1 MRFVVDSMLGKLAK
15 WLRMLGYDTEFIRD
29 ADDDEL
35 VRIAV
40 REDRLLLTRDTRLCN
55 QRMVRKRCVFVDWGS
70 TAAQIRQVFQ
80 ALKLQVSETSLFTRC
95 TICNGE
101 IAPIAKEVLEERVPP
116 YVFKT
121 QEEYGYCE
129 HCDKI
134 YWRGTHVQHVLEALK
149 MNNPGDTTHDA

>member
-1 MRFVVDSMLGKLAK
+1 MRFIVDSMLGKLAK

-29 ADDDEL
+29 TDDDEL

-55 QRMVRKRCVFVDWGS
+55 RRMVRKRCVFVDWGS
-70 TAAQIRQVFQ
+70 TAAQIQQVFQ
-80 ALKLQVSETSLFTRC
+80 ALNLQVSENSLFTRC

-101 IAPIAKEVLEERVPP
+101 IVPIAKDVLEERVPS

-129 HCDKI
+129 HCDKM
-134 YWRGTHVQHVLEALK
+134 YWRGTHIQHVLEALK
-149 MNNPGDTTHDA
+149 KNNPGDTSDDA